1 MSQLSSR
8 EIARIKASAV
18 ALLLNSHVAGDKLQF
33 LHNSKVE
40 QYYYKVP
47 LHSDDFWFRVIF
59 ADETYMLKA
68 THRKIAAYSMHG
80 FTLEFNE
87 RFSGDEAYS
96 GGGGRLEFLPESG
109 RLGVPFYTGDDHDH
123 LGAAQCLDGLSDLF
137 RALDFSAMQWFLV
150 NPLQAWCVA
159 RYSDAGSCARQ
170 AQATKNLLFAIHSWA
185 RSRHY
190 FGKI

>member
-96 GGGGRLEFLPESG
+96 GGGGRLEFCLNQGGLGSHFIPGMTTIISAQPNVLMAYLIFSEPWILVLCSG
-109 RLGVPFYTGDDHDH
+109 F
-123 LGAAQCLDGLSDLF
+123 
-137 RALDFSAMQWFLV
+137 
-150 NPLQAWCVA
+150 
-159 RYSDAGSCARQ
+159 
-170 AQATKNLLFAIHSWA
+170 
-185 RSRHY
+185 
-190 FGKI
+190 